1 MILNLGNGV
10 LVREE
15 DVIGIFDL
23 EITSQ
28 SHRTRQYLREA
39 EQRGH
44 VRYVDIN
51 EIPKSFVVCA
61 PPGQGQTVILSPL
74 SPQTLQKRWGSG
86 GYLSAYGT
94 ME

>member
-10 LVREE
+10 LVNEREI
-15 DVIGIFDL
+15 VGIFDL

-28 SHRTRQYLREA
+28 SHRTRQYLKEA

-44 VRYVDIN
+44 VRYVDIM

-61 PPGQGQTVILSPL
+61 PPGEGQTVILSPL
-74 SPQTLQKRWGSG
+74 SPQTLQKRMESG
-86 GYLSAYGT
+86 GFVGT
-94 ME
+94 VSLA

>member
-10 LVREE
+10 LVKEK
-15 DVIGIFDL
+15 DVVGIFDL

-28 SHRTRQYLREA
+28 SHRTRQYLKEA

-61 PPGQGQTVILSPL
+61 APGEGQTVILSPL
-74 SPQTLQKRWGSG
+74 SPQTLQRRWENG
-86 GYLSAYGT
+86 GAVGAALAAD
-94 ME
+94 

>member
-1 MILNLGNGV
+1 MILNLGGGV
-10 LVREE
+10 LVREQ
-15 DVIGIFDL
+15 DVVGIFDL

-61 PPGQGQTVILSPL
+61 SPGEGQTVILSPL
-74 SPQTLQKRWGSG
+74 SPQTIQKRMESG
-86 GYLSAYGT
+86 GLHMAGST
-94 ME
+94 